1 MLSRLPIRTRI
12 SLAILCL
19 ATGMLVLMSFAVYFA
34 FRQQLS
40 ENLDDTLRLRA
51 AANQQLVN
59 GSSSPPTLSS
69 GIDPGLE
76 RLEGEAILRLFE
88 PGGNLLAD
96 ASPAASRSSAEAQ
109 LVRAALATH
118 ADAYGTVRM
127 NGKASRLVASP
138 VVTDGVV
145 VAILVTGL
153 DRSQVTE
160 PLSILRLILIAA
172 VPITAGALG
181 IGGFWIARSS
191 LRPVARISATARQIT
206 EGDLRQRIVGVE
218 SKDEIGELAA
228 TLNVMIGRLAE
239 TLERERQFTAD
250 ASHELRTPLA
260 AIEASIDVTLSQDRE
275 AADYLNT
282 LETVRGQTGRLAN
295 LTRQLL
301 LLSRLDAGQ
310 SASAFP
316 TVELCE
322 LVRSVV
328 SIFASGHREARI
340 AIQVAEPAIHVRADP
355 ELLTRALQNVLENA
369 VVHAGPS
376 ATINVQLARPGGK
389 EVLLAVEDDGPGVP
403 DALRDAVFQR
413 FRQGDD
419 SRTRGGSGLGLA
431 ITQAIVQL
439 HGGQIRLV
447 GRASG
452 TGARLEI
459 RLPLDT
465 PASMT

>member
-109 LVRAALATH
+109 LVRAALAKH

-206 EGDLRQRIVGVE
+206 DGDLRQRIVGVE

-316 TVELCE
+316 TVELGE

-355 ELLTRALQNVLENA
+355 ALLTRALQNVLENA

-389 EVLLAVEDDGPGVP
+389 EVLLVVEDDGPGVP

-447 GRASG
+447 GRAAG